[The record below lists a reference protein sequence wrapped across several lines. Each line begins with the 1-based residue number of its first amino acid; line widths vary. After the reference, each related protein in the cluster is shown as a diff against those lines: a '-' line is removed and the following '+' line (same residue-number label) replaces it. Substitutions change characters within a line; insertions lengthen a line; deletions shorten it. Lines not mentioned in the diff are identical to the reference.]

1 MARHHDLGNEGR
13 PNLEDLLGLSAEDLE
28 AIRSGM
34 PQRAEEPPPPSE
46 QNVLQD
52 RYDGRLFG
60 ELYEASREI
69 RALAESEGA
78 PETFPTLL
86 RDFFCVFYKAAPV
99 LAPEESVEEPHRR
112 QSRPFVERLLGDEKT
127 NVARLWTRLDPLASG
142 LATLAAGRRVL
153 EEITER
159 NEPEGAPRQAE
170 NPPPPQ
176 EEPPQGQE
184 TGENAPREGAE
195 AQGEGETPGDGPGED
210 LERAVRAAAG
220 EALREAEDLHKTLS
234 GWGLSPSDLRKT
246 PLGERF
252 DLARRLGG
260 RDLRRLTDLIGRMRR
275 LAAAKRR
282 RREEERR
289 EEVHSVTLGGD
300 PARVLPA
307 ELASGLASR
316 DAVRR
321 RDFYRRLVEEQVL
334 SHELR
339 AEHPSGRGPVV
350 ALIDASG
357 SMSGEKMEWAVAVAL
372 ALVDESRRRRRGRA
386 GRRASVLFFNS
397 GLVREVTFEPGER
410 DAKDLLE
417 VATVGASGGTDY
429 RPALTRAVEIAGGSR
444 HEGADLLLV
453 TDALFRLPE
462 AYVEELEGHKRRLG
476 FKLYSVLIGAERE
489 RAEGEL
495 GRYSEEV
502 WAASDLAADGDG
514 VAGSIFGRI
523 S

>member
-1 MARHHDLGNEGR
+1 MARHHDLGDEGR
-13 PNLEDLLGLSAEDLE
+13 PKIEELLGLSAEDLE
-28 AIRSGM
+28 AIRRGL
-34 PQRAEEPPPPSE
+34 PRRAEEASPPSE

-60 ELYEASREI
+60 ELLEASREI

-78 PETFPTLL
+78 PRTFLALL
-86 RDFFCVFYKAAPV
+86 RDFFCVFYKAAPA
-99 LAPEESVEEPHRR
+99 LAPEENVQETHRR
-112 QSRPFVERLLGDEKT
+112 QNRPFVEGLLGDEKT
-127 NVARLWTRLDPLASG
+127 DVARLWTRLDPLASG

-153 EEITER
+153 QELTEHD
-159 NEPEGAPRQAE
+159 EPED
-170 NPPPPQ
+170 PPPPQ
-176 EEPPQGQE
+176 EEEEPPQGQGPAE
-184 TGENAPREGAE
+184 DAPGEGDE
-195 AQGEGETPGDGPGED
+195 AQGERADDGQGED
-210 LERAVRAAAG
+210 LERTIRAAAG
-220 EALREAEDLHKTLS
+220 EALREAEDLHGALS

-307 ELASGLASR
+307 ELAAGLASR

-321 RDFYRRLVEEQVL
+321 RDFYRRLVEGEVL

-339 AEHPSGRGPVV
+339 AESPSGRGPVV

-357 SMSGEKMEWAVAVAL
+357 SMSGERIEWAVAVAL
-372 ALVDESRRRRRGRA
+372 ALVDEARSRRRGGP

-397 GLVREVTFEPGER
+397 KLVREVTFEPGER
-410 DAKDLLE
+410 DARDLLE

-429 RPALTRAVEIAGGSR
+429 RPALTRAVEIAGGTR
-444 HEGADLLLV
+444 HDGADLLLV

-476 FKLYSVLIGAERE
+476 FKLYSVLIGAGRA

-502 WAASDLAADGDG
+502 WAASDLAADANG